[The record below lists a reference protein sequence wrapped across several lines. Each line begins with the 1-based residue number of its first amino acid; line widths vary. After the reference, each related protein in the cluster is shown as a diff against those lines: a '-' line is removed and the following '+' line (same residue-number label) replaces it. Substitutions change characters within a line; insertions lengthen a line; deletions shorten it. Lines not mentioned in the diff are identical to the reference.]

1 MSAVRQSIDGRAAPP
16 APLRWSRAR
25 LDDRLDGGGIHIES
39 PPVSTAVDASQ
50 GQAAGGG
57 RPSSVPLARRLRGYV
72 ALMKLRVVELLLVT
86 TVPVM
91 ILAARGVPAP
101 GLILATL
108 VGGTLSAGAA
118 NAFNMVIDRDIDR
131 VMQRTRHRPL
141 VTGDL
146 SPRQA
151 LSFAALLTV
160 VSTAVLGFGTTWL
173 AALLSLAAIAFYVF
187 VYTLWLKRRT
197 SQNIVWGGLAGCFPV
212 LIGWA
217 AVTGSLSPAAW
228 VLFAVIFLWTPPH
241 YWPLSMR
248 YRDDYSSV
256 GVPML
261 GAVRTGTQ
269 VGLQTVLYAWATLAC
284 SLLLIPVASMGPV
297 YAGTALI
304 AGGWFVLEAHRLYAR
319 ALHGERVAP
328 MRVFHA
334 SIGSLSLLF
343 LGIAVDALLFR

>member
-1 MSAVRQSIDGRAAPP
+1 MSTTVR
-16 APLRWSRAR
+16 
-25 LDDRLDGGGIHIES
+25 
-39 PPVSTAVDASQ
+39 ASD
-50 GQAAGGG
+50 GQAQAA
-57 RPSSVPLARRLRGYV
+57 RSERVPFARQVRGYV

-91 ILAARGVPAP
+91 ILAVHGVPDLLVVA
-101 GLILATL
+101 ATL

-131 VMQRTRHRPL
+131 VMHRTRHRPL

-146 SPRQA
+146 TARQA
-151 LSFAALLTV
+151 LVFAWGLTV
-160 VSTAVLGFGTTWL
+160 VSTLVLGLLTTWL
-173 AALLSLAAIAFYVF
+173 AAALSLAAIGFYVF
-187 VYTLWLKRRT
+187 IYTMWLKRRT
-197 SQNIVWGGLAGCFPV
+197 SQNIIWGGLAGCFPV

-217 AVTGSLSPAAW
+217 AVTGTLAPAAW

-248 YRDDYSSV
+248 YREDYSSV

-261 GAVRTGTQ
+261 GAVRSPTQ

-284 SLLLIPVASMGPV
+284 TLLLIPVAGMGPI
-297 YAGTALI
+297 YAVVALL
-304 AGGWFVLEAHRLYAR
+304 AGGWFVLETHRLYSRSLA
-319 ALHGERVAP
+319 GEEIAP

-334 SIGSLSLLF
+334 SIGSLSLVF
-343 LGIAVDALLFR
+343 LGIAVDALVFH

>member
-1 MSAVRQSIDGRAAPP
+1 MNGRFEQDAIHLESSAVSTTVRA
-16 APLRWSRAR
+16 S
-25 LDDRLDGGGIHIES
+25 D
-39 PPVSTAVDASQ
+39 
-50 GQAAGGG
+50 GQAQA
-57 RPSSVPLARRLRGYV
+57 ARRVPVPIGRQARGYV

-91 ILAARGVPAP
+91 ILAVHGVPDLLLVA
-101 GLILATL
+101 ATL

-118 NAFNMVIDRDIDR
+118 NAYNMVIDRDIDR
-131 VMQRTRHRPL
+131 VMHRTRHRPL

-146 SPRQA
+146 TARQA
-151 LSFAALLTV
+151 LVFAALLTV
-160 VSTAVLGFGTTWL
+160 VSTLVLGLLTTWL
-173 AALLSLAAIAFYVF
+173 AAGLSLAAIGFYVF
-187 VYTLWLKRRT
+187 VYTMWLKRRT
-197 SQNIVWGGLAGCFPV
+197 SQNIIWGGIAGCFPV

-217 AVTGSLSPAAW
+217 AVTGTLAPAAW
-228 VLFAVIFLWTPPH
+228 VLFALIFLWTPPH

-261 GAVRTGTQ
+261 GAVRSQTQ

-284 SLLLIPVASMGPV
+284 SLLLIPVAGMGPI
-297 YAGTALI
+297 YAVTALG
-304 AGGWFVLEAHRLYAR
+304 AGGWFVLETHRLYAR
-319 ALHGERVAP
+319 ALAGEHAAP

-334 SIGSLSLLF
+334 SIGSLSLVF

>member
-1 MSAVRQSIDGRAAPP
+1 MDTGFERGTIHLQSSAVSTTVRA
-16 APLRWSRAR
+16 S
-25 LDDRLDGGGIHIES
+25 D
-39 PPVSTAVDASQ
+39 
-50 GQAAGGG
+50 GQAQA
-57 RPSSVPLARRLRGYV
+57 ARRVPVPIGRQARGYV

-91 ILAARGVPAP
+91 ILAVHGVPDLLLVA
-101 GLILATL
+101 ATL

-118 NAFNMVIDRDIDR
+118 NAYNMVIDRDIDR
-131 VMQRTRHRPL
+131 VMHRTRHRPL

-146 SPRQA
+146 TARQA
-151 LSFAALLTV
+151 LVFAALLTV
-160 VSTAVLGFGTTWL
+160 VSTLVLGLLTTWL
-173 AALLSLAAIAFYVF
+173 AAGLSLAAIGFYVF
-187 VYTLWLKRRT
+187 VYTMWLKRRT
-197 SQNIVWGGLAGCFPV
+197 SQNIIWGGIAGCFPV

-217 AVTGSLSPAAW
+217 AVTGTLAPAAW
-228 VLFAVIFLWTPPH
+228 VLFALIFLWTPPH

-261 GAVRTGTQ
+261 GAVRSQTQ

-284 SLLLIPVASMGPV
+284 SLLLIPVAGMGPI
-297 YAGTALI
+297 YAVTALG
-304 AGGWFVLEAHRLYAR
+304 AGGWFVLETHRLYAR
-319 ALHGERVAP
+319 ALAGEQAAP

-334 SIGSLSLLF
+334 SIGSLSLVF

>member
-1 MSAVRQSIDGRAAPP
+1 V
-16 APLRWSRAR
+16 
-25 LDDRLDGGGIHIES
+25 
-39 PPVSTAVDASQ
+39 
-50 GQAAGGG
+50 AGF
-57 RPSSVPLARRLRGYV
+57 V

-86 TVPVM
+86 TLPVM
-91 ILAARGVPAP
+91 ILAERGVPQP
-101 GLILATL
+101 LTILWTL
-108 VGGTLSAGAA
+108 LGGTMSAGAA

-131 VMQRTRHRPL
+131 VMSRTRKRPL

-146 SPRQA
+146 TVRQA
-151 LSFAALLTV
+151 TVFAWALTV
-160 VSTAVLGFGTTWL
+160 VSSLVLGLGTNWL
-173 AALLSLAAIAFYVF
+173 AAGLALAAVGFYVF

-197 SQNIVWGGLAGCFPV
+197 EQNIIWGGIAGCFPV

-217 AVTGSLSPAAW
+217 AVTGTVSAAAW

-248 YRDDYSSV
+248 YRDDYESV

-261 GAVRTGTQ
+261 GVVRSQTQ

-284 SLLLIPVASMGPV
+284 SLLLIPIAGMGLV
-297 YAGTALI
+297 YTLTALG
-304 AGGWFVLEAHRLYAR
+304 AGGWFVLETHRLYGR
-319 ALHGERVAP
+319 ALRGERAAP

-343 LGIAVDALLFR
+343 LAVALDPLLLH

>member
-1 MSAVRQSIDGRAAPP
+1 M
-16 APLRWSRAR
+16 
-25 LDDRLDGGGIHIES
+25 
-39 PPVSTAVDASQ
+39 STAVEASE
-50 GQAAGGG
+50 GQVANGDGS
-57 RPSSVPLARRLRGYV
+57 RSVPFRRQVRGYV

-91 ILAARGVPAP
+91 LLAAGGVPDLRVVA
-101 GLILATL
+101 ATL

-131 VMQRTRHRPL
+131 VMHRTRHRPL

-146 SPRQA
+146 TPRQA
-151 LSFAALLTV
+151 VVFATLLTV
-160 VSTAVLGFGTTWL
+160 ASTLLLGFGGTWL
-173 AALLSLAAIAFYVF
+173 AAALSVGAIAFYVV
-187 VYTLWLKRRT
+187 VYTMWLKRRT

-248 YRDDYSSV
+248 YREDYSSV
-256 GVPML
+256 DVPML
-261 GAVRTGTQ
+261 GAVRTPAQ

-284 SLLLIPVASMGPV
+284 SLLLIPVAGMGPL
-297 YAGTALI
+297 YAVVALA
-304 AGGWFVLEAHRLYAR
+304 AGGWFVLETHRLYAR
-319 ALHGERVAP
+319 AVAGERVAP

-343 LGIAVDALLFR
+343 IGIAVDALLH

>member
-1 MSAVRQSIDGRAAPP
+1 
-16 APLRWSRAR
+16 
-25 LDDRLDGGGIHIES
+25 
-39 PPVSTAVDASQ
+39 VSTTVRVSD
-50 GQAAGGG
+50 GQAQA
-57 RPSSVPLARRLRGYV
+57 ARRERVPMGRQLRGYV

-86 TVPVM
+86 TIPVM
-91 ILAARGVPAP
+91 ILAAHGVPDP
-101 GLILATL
+101 LRVVATL

-131 VMQRTRHRPL
+131 VMRRTRHRPL

-146 SPRQA
+146 GARQA
-151 LSFAALLTV
+151 LVFALLLTV
-160 VSTAVLGFGTTWL
+160 VSTLVLGLLTTWL
-173 AALLSLAAIAFYVF
+173 AAALSLAAIGFYVF
-187 VYTLWLKRRT
+187 IYTLWLKRRT
-197 SQNIVWGGLAGCFPV
+197 SQNIIWGGLAGCFPV

-217 AVTGSLSPAAW
+217 AVTGTVAPAAW
-228 VLFAVIFLWTPPH
+228 VLFTVIFLWTPPH

-261 GAVRTGTQ
+261 GAVRSPSQ

-284 SLLLIPVASMGPV
+284 SLLLIPVAGTGPV
-297 YAGTALI
+297 YTVTAI
-304 AGGWFVLEAHRLYAR
+304 VAGGWFVVETHRLYAR
-319 ALHGERVAP
+319 ALAGEPAAP

>member
-1 MSAVRQSIDGRAAPP
+1 M
-16 APLRWSRAR
+16 
-25 LDDRLDGGGIHIES
+25 
-39 PPVSTAVDASQ
+39 
-50 GQAAGGG
+50 
-57 RPSSVPLARRLRGYV
+57 RGYV

-86 TVPVM
+86 TIPVM
-91 ILAARGVPAP
+91 ILAARGVPDP
-101 GLILATL
+101 VLVLATL

-131 VMQRTRHRPL
+131 VMHRTRHRPL

-151 LSFAALLTV
+151 VLFAWLLTV
-160 VSTAVLGFGTTWL
+160 VSTLVLGLLTTWL
-173 AALLSLAAIAFYVF
+173 AAALSLVAIGFYVF

-197 SQNIVWGGLAGCFPV
+197 SQNIIWGGLAGCFPV

-217 AVTGSLSPAAW
+217 AVTGSLAPAAW
-228 VLFAVIFLWTPPH
+228 VLFTVIFLWTPPH

-261 GAVRTGTQ
+261 GAVRSQTQ

-284 SLLLIPVASMGPV
+284 SLLLIPVAGMGPI
-297 YAGTALI
+297 YAITALG
-304 AGGWFVLEAHRLYAR
+304 AGGWFVWETHRLYAR
-319 ALHGERVAP
+319 ALAGEKAAP

-334 SIGSLSLLF
+334 SIGSLSLVF
-343 LGIAVDALLFR
+343 LGIAVDALIFR

>member
-1 MSAVRQSIDGRAAPP
+1 
-16 APLRWSRAR
+16 
-25 LDDRLDGGGIHIES
+25 
-39 PPVSTAVDASQ
+39 VSTTVRASD
-50 GQAAGGG
+50 GQAQAARGSG
-57 RPSSVPLARRLRGYV
+57 VPWRRKARGYV
-72 ALMKLRVVELLLVT
+72 VLMKLRVVELLLVT

-91 ILAARGVPAP
+91 ILAARGVPDL
-101 GLILATL
+101 GVVVATL

-118 NAFNMVIDRDIDR
+118 NAYNMVIDRDIDR
-131 VMQRTRHRPL
+131 VMHRTRHRPL
-141 VTGDL
+141 VTGVL
-146 SPRQA
+146 TPREA
-151 LSFAALLTV
+151 TIFASLLTV
-160 VSTAVLGFGTTWL
+160 VSTLVLGLLTTWL
-173 AALLSLAAIAFYVF
+173 AAALSLAAIAFYVF

-197 SQNIVWGGLAGCFPV
+197 SQNIIWGGVAGCFPV

-261 GAVRTGTQ
+261 GAVRGATQ

-284 SLLLIPVASMGPV
+284 TLLLIPVAGMGWIYTV
-297 YAGTALI
+297 VALG
-304 AGGWFVLEAHRLYAR
+304 AGGWFVWETHRLYAR
-319 ALHGERVAP
+319 SLAGEKASP

-334 SIGSLSLLF
+334 SIGSLSLVF
-343 LGIAVDALLFR
+343 IGIAVDALLLR

>member
-1 MSAVRQSIDGRAAPP
+1 MLAR
-16 APLRWSRAR
+16 SRCGAS
-25 LDDRLDGGGIHIES
+25 GQGAIPIES
-39 PPVSTAVDASQ
+39 SPVSTAVAGSE
-50 GQAAGGG
+50 GRAAAGD
-57 RPSSVPLARRLRGYV
+57 RPAVVPLQRRLRGYV

-86 TVPVM
+86 TVPTM
-91 ILAARGVPAP
+91 LLAERGVPDLRVVA
-101 GLILATL
+101 ATL

-131 VMQRTRHRPL
+131 VMHRTRHRPL

-146 SPRQA
+146 TPARA
-151 LSFAALLTV
+151 LVFAALLTV
-160 VSTAVLGFGTTWL
+160 VSTLVLGLGATW
-173 AALLSLAAIAFYVF
+173 AAAGLSLAAIAFYVF

-217 AVTGSLSPAAW
+217 AVTGGLAPAAW

-261 GAVRTGTQ
+261 GAVRSGTQ

-284 SLLLIPVASMGPV
+284 SLLLIPVAGMGPL
-297 YAGTALI
+297 YALTALV
-304 AGGWFVLEAHRLYAR
+304 AGGWFVAEAHRLYAR
-319 ALHGERVAP
+319 ALRGAAAAP

-343 LGIAVDALLFR
+343 LGIAVDALLQR